1 MLFELL
7 AENEK
12 EEKEELDEEIEK
24 CEFKPMKQLAPI
36 QCKLLTQNLPFKKL
50 KSKLVDLNYDES
62 KV

>member
-36 QCKLLTQNLPFKKL
+36 
-50 KSKLVDLNYDES
+50 
-62 KV
+62 